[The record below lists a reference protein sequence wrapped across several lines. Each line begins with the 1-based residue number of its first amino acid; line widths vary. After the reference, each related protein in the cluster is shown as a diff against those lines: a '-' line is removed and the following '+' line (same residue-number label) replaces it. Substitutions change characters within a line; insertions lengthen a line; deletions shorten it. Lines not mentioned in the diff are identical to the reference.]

1 MTVSPS
7 FSLLM
12 KYLLFPVHLQCL
24 ILFFR
29 RNYKKCIKII
39 VIKTILIAWLL
50 VVELTSRRRI
60 LKMVIWIKYQER
72 RLAEITSFCSA
83 KSIPQSFK
91 TNDIDSENC
100 EKCINLSSNS
110 ELQNWK
116 FPQEGNVLLVMLKS
130 LREDPGHKTSPL
142 TNMSLDLM
150 LHWIYFNIYIQSYK
164 TVRKKNEELYKEYK
178 LTKNYIKRVVK
189 PTGIDLIN
197 LSKSVELTCLI

>member
-1 MTVSPS
+1 MS
-7 FSLLM
+7 
-12 KYLLFPVHLQCL
+12 
-24 ILFFR
+24 
-29 RNYKKCIKII
+29 
-39 VIKTILIAWLL
+39 
-50 VVELTSRRRI
+50 SRRRM
-60 LKMVIWIKYQER
+60 LKLVITRCRIYLKKTDFKNSNSNK
-72 RLAEITSFCSA
+72 ITRK
-83 KSIPQSFK
+83 KSCRNNIFLQCKKHSTEFQDK
-91 TNDIDSENC
+91 WHIDSENC

-116 FPQEGNVLLVMLKS
+116 LPQEGNVLLVMLKS

-150 LHWIYFNIYIQSYK
+150 LHWIYCNIYIQIYK